1 MPTGTSSTPQHP
13 NAPLPSSLHL
23 PKHGRAQEWERGARH
38 TYPDDVLVDHYKAD
52 KHGHVGQHGEDGQD
66 LEVLDEGEQHHERQD
81 GKHVQAGVHGGGHHH
96 CPVWAAV
103 IGGPVCSRHHLGK
116 HRKPW

>member
-1 MPTGTSSTPQHP
+1 MPTGTSSTLQHP